1 MTDGKE
7 CFCAQRSVWWD
18 CIKGFNFVWI
28 AVFFLASSIEVAQCQ
43 ACPAGLRDIN
53 QECGPAKNL
62 SCTSESR
69 DALDSLPANSN
80 DGDLTNSFGAFTQ
93 FMGTQYRGYIEFDLE
108 SPRRIEFVQIIS
120 NAYYRLVRNA
130 GIRVGNTAGCTDP
143 MCGRARIAADINGPA
158 VKCDQVGRYVCI
170 DSDGVSQS
178 YMVVGEVR
186 ILVCDESGCPEF
198 SSARDG
204 SSAGDDCMCNTGY
217 FLRDSVCIPCFSGTY
232 KGEIGNSNCT
242 GCAAGKHASRQG
254 ATACTDCAAGTYSG
268 AIGSH
273 TCVNCTANTYSTVV
287 GATSDECQQC
297 PVRSSAQAASDEP
310 TDCRCDAG
318 YSGPDGGAA
327 CIQCVAA
334 KYKNTTGSATCSD
347 CTAAQYAQPV
357 GEAAHAVWQ
366 MCRPPSEVIQ
376 LSAGVNVNVK
386 FLLHRVDPC
395 TLLHVLKSVGNWT
408 RGDHIRVH
416 YGGNSNINPAILR
429 FIGNSSQQKGG
440 LQARAHWSPV
450 NIKHM
455 HDNRSEYIITVNT
468 GPLYLKLDAY
478 ETS

>member
-18 CIKGFNFVWI
+18 CMKGFNFVWI

-53 QECGPAKNL
+53 RECGPANNL
-62 SCTSESR
+62 PCTSEAR

-80 DGDLTNSFGAFTQ
+80 DGDLTNSFDSFTQ

-120 NAYYRLVRNA
+120 NAYSLLIRNA

-143 MCGRARIAADINGPA
+143 MCGRARIAADINGPT

-186 ILVCDESGCPEF
+186 ILVCDEPACPEF
-198 SSARDG
+198 S
-204 SSAGDDCMCNTGY
+204 SSAGDDCMCNAGY
-217 FLRDSVCIPCFSGTY
+217 FLRDNVCIPCNSGTY
-232 KGEIGNSNCT
+232 KGEIANSN
-242 GCAAGKHASRQG
+242 
-254 ATACTDCAAGTYSG
+254 CTDCAAGTYS
-268 AIGSH
+268 AAVGSH

-297 PVRSSAQAASDEP
+297 PMRSKAEVASDEP
-310 TDCRCDAG
+310 SDCRCDAG
-318 YSGPDGGAA
+318 YSGGDGGAA
-327 CIQCVAA
+327 CVQCVAA
-334 KYKNTTGSATCSD
+334 KYKNTTGSAPCSD
-347 CTAAQYAQPV
+347 CTAAQYAQPI
-357 GEAAHAVWQ
+357 GEAAYAVWQ
-366 MCRPPSEVIQ
+366 MCRPPSEMIQ
-376 LSAGVNVNVK
+376 LNAGVNMNVK
-386 FLLHRVDPC
+386 FELHRVVPC
-395 TLLHVLKSVGNWT
+395 TLRYVLGSVRNWT
-408 RGDHIRVH
+408 RGDQIRVQ
-416 YGGNSNINPAILR
+416 YGGNSSMNPAMLR
-429 FIGNSSQQKGG
+429 FIGNSSQQKSGF
-440 LQARAHWSPV
+440 QTREQWSPV
-450 NIKHM
+450 NIRSM
-455 HDNRSEYIITVNT
+455 HDNRREYSITVNT